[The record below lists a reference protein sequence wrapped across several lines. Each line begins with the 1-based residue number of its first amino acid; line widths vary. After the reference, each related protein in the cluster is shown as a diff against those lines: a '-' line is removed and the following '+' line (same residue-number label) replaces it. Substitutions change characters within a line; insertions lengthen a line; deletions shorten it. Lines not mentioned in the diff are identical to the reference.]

1 MDDKYEGCNK
11 VESVITEPANR
22 FVKKAENFFHAWIVQ
37 LCIAVVIVGFV
48 LVLHYCGNVSWIGQT
63 AEFVRRVFC
72 YDIFGRTEFGIGGIF
87 G

>member
-1 MDDKYEGCNK
+1 MEDKYDGCNI
-11 VESVITEPANR
+11 VESVVTEPTNR
-22 FVKKAENFFHAWIVQ
+22 FVKKAKKHFHAWIVQ
-37 LCIAVVIVGFV
+37 FCIAALIIGFV
-48 LVLHYCGNVSWIGQT
+48 LVLHYCGSVPWIWKT